1 MPATSVGDEMPS
13 DRKYCGNGDGHDRNG
28 HQQSTHLEKRMDH
41 HDDERQQCDD
51 NNNSS
56 SVDDCQ
62 KQSNKATDCNIG
74 VADPHLKAEFIQD
87 QKDVLHQRQ
96 QKLDQRKVQLVKRLR
111 QIQSNQ
117 IVRHANDE
125 LSQFIQTHGYQ
136 ARLIL
141 TTMMNNGHEKRTL
154 NQLLESHNAS
164 LQVLLDQLK
173 RKRVKRWPE
182 NLHDQHHVSQEQTI
196 LNLEHNQ
203 MDHFVGQLHD
213 QLTTI
218 EKQEW
223 SDVTDSSSGGE
234 SCEELD
240 AADTTI
246 VTQR

>member
-13 DRKYCGNGDGHDRNG
+13 DRKYCGNGDRHQSNG
-28 HQQSTHLEKRMDH
+28 HQQSTNLEKRMD
-41 HDDERQQCDD
+41 DDDDDVEHQQCHHHRRSGDD
-51 NNNSS
+51 GRHH
-56 SVDDCQ
+56 
-62 KQSNKATDCNIG
+62 QSNDCVKI
-74 VADPHLKAEFIQD
+74 ADQHLKAQFIHG
-87 QKDVLHQRQ
+87 QKELLRQKQ

-111 QIQSNQ
+111 HLQSSQ
-117 IVRHANDE
+117 VVRHANDE

-154 NQLLESHNAS
+154 NQLLDSHNAS

-173 RKRVKRWPE
+173 PKRVQRWPE
-182 NLHDQHHVSQEQTI
+182 KLNDQHHVGQEQTI
-196 LNLEHNQ
+196 LNLQQNQ
-203 MDHFVGQLHD
+203 INHFVGQLHD
-213 QLTTI
+213 QLTTM

-246 VTQR
+246 VAQR